1 MMINNCKKKGCNNEA
16 LNGGKYC
23 NYHQSKREDTK
34 KMLIDGAVGLATFAI
49 AIVLNKPT
57 KK

>member
-1 MMINNCKKKGCNNEA
+1 MINNCKKKGCDNEA

-34 KMLIDGAVGLATFAI
+34 KMLIDGAVGLAAFTM
-49 AIVLNKPT
+49 AIVFNKPT